1 MLFLHLTSCGD
12 THALTNPIEIL
23 LAEDNPA
30 DAFLIEE
37 ALSLTQLNFHLR
49 RAMDGEAASR
59 ILVEIEQQKATLSLL
74 LLDLNLPKVSGHE
87 LLTQVRNSELLRTTR
102 VIVITS
108 SDSAQDRARTA
119 TLHVNYYFR
128 KPTDLQDFLQLG
140 GIIEA
145 VCGDD
150 SAK

>member
-1 MLFLHLTSCGD
+1 M
-12 THALTNPIEIL
+12 TNPLEIL

-37 ALSLTQLNFHLR
+37 ALSLTHLNFHLK
-49 RAMDGEAASR
+49 RAADGEAASR
-59 ILVEIEQQKATLSLL
+59 MLAEIEQQKTTLSLL

-87 LLTQVRNSELLRTTR
+87 LLTQIRNSEQLRRTC

-119 TLHVNYYFR
+119 ALNVNYYFR
-128 KPTDLQDFLQLG
+128 KPTDLHDFLQLG
-140 GIIEA
+140 GIVEA
-145 VCGDD
+145 VCDGNHGE
-150 SAK
+150 